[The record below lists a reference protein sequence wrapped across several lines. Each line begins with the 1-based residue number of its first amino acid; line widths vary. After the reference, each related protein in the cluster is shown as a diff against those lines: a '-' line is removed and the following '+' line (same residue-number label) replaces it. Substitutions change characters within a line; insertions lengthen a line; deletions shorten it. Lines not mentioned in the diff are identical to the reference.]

1 MAEVLWSLS
10 SGLTFI
16 LLGFSFIFHSVLLES
31 QRIQLPQSLYI
42 YLQAVGNGLDFSL
55 ESDCR

>member
-16 LLGFSFIFHSVLLES
+16 LLGCSSFIFHFVVLES
-31 QRIQLPQSLYI
+31 QRIQLPQI
-42 YLQAVGNGLDFSL
+42 YLQAVGIGLDFSL
-55 ESDCR
+55 ESNCC